1 MKKLSEE
8 LEKRISDYLDGKMD
22 PSQQSAFEQSM
33 LSDAELKRY
42 FEEIRIADEL
52 LRQSL
57 VEQPSKNFTSTVMRK
72 LDQYPATS
80 GLSIRN
86 GIILL
91 CGILTVMVTAVILL
105 SSGVF
110 DQTTTLDLNS
120 LQLANRYLKQ
130 SLPQLS
136 LNLKTIM
143 NVILLVNLVLA
154 FIVLDRAILKPIFN
168 RRLETGP

>member
-8 LEKRISDYLDGKMD
+8 LEKNIFDYLDGKLD
-22 PSQQSAFEQSM
+22 PVQKKVFEQAL
-33 LSDAELKRY
+33 LSNIELKNL
-42 FEEIRIADEL
+42 FEEIQAADKL
-52 LRQSL
+52 LKGSL
-57 VEQPSKNFTSTVMRK
+57 PEQPSKNFTESVMQR
-72 LDQYPATS
+72 LDQYPMKS

-91 CGILTVMVTAVILL
+91 GGILTVMLIAVILL

-110 DQTTTLDLNS
+110 DQRATLDLNS

-130 SLPQLS
+130 SLPELS
-136 LNLKTIM
+136 MNIKSIV
-143 NVILLVNLVLA
+143 NVILLINLILA

-168 RRLETGP
+168 RRLKT